1 MSKINNVNYRE
12 FPFQCLM
19 ETNFTQG
26 QRVFEYHVY
35 ISM

>member
-1 MSKINNVNYRE
+1 MNKKNNVNYRE

-26 QRVFEYHVY
+26 QRVFEYRVY
-35 ISM
+35 ISI

>member
-1 MSKINNVNYRE
+1 MSIKNSVNYRE

-26 QRVFEYHVY
+26 QRVFEYCVY
-35 ISM
+35 ISI